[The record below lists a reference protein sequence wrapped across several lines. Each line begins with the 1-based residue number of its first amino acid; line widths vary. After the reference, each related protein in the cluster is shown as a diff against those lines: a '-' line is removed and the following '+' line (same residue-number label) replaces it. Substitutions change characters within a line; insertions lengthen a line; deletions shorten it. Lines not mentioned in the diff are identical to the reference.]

1 MLSWIRARSDKTRR
15 ATELYGAVVAQ
26 ARSPQFYG
34 GLGVPE
40 TLAGRY
46 EMIVVVL
53 FQVLE
58 RLKGEADEVE
68 EVARVALESLFTDVD
83 DQMREIGIGDLSV
96 PKKVKRAAA
105 GFYERS
111 LAYRAALD
119 AGDETALSAAL
130 ARFIDTK
137 GGDPGASDAA
147 RRLPLARHMLAQR
160 DRLAA
165 AALDDVLAGRAF
177 VAPVV

>member
-15 ATELYGAVVAQ
+15 ATELYGGVVAQ
-26 ARSPQFYG
+26 ARSPLFYD
-34 GLGVPE
+34 GLGVPD

-58 RLKGEADEVE
+58 RLKGESGEVE

-96 PKKVKRAAA
+96 PRKVKRAAA

-119 AGDETALSAAL
+119 AGDETALAAAL
-130 ARFIDTK
+130 ARFIDAE
-137 GGDPGASDAA
+137 GDDPVAADAP
-147 RRLPLARHMLAQR
+147 RRMPLARHMMAQR
-160 DRLAA
+160 DAFAA
-165 AALDDVLAGRAF
+165 ASLDDVLAGRAF
-177 VAPVV
+177 VVPTA

>member
-1 MLSWIRARSDKTRR
+1 MLSWIRAQNDKSRK

-26 ARSPQFYG
+26 ARSPRFYD
-34 GLGVPE
+34 GLGVPD

-46 EMIVVVL
+46 EMIVAVL

-58 RLKGEADEVE
+58 RLKGQPGEVD
-68 EVARVALESLFTDVD
+68 EVARKALESLFTDVD

-96 PKKVKRAAA
+96 PRKVKRAAA

-119 AGDETALSAAL
+119 AGDEAALAAAL
-130 ARFIDTK
+130 ARFIDTA
-137 GGDPGASDAA
+137 GGDPAAADVA

-160 DRLAA
+160 DRLSV

-177 VAPVV
+177 VAPVA